1 MYIQLIVFFLWE
13 TTVERAGLQYNVDV
27 DKDHQVYQGLV
38 ILNFF
43 TGSKTLQKI
52 GTKVT
57 ELVDEWQLFKIRYF
71 DKMCYLNM

>member
-13 TTVERAGLQYNVDV
+13 TQDYNVDV

-43 TGSKTLQKI
+43 TG
-52 GTKVT
+52 
-57 ELVDEWQLFKIRYF
+57 F
-71 DKMCYLNM
+71 